1 MNRSRI
7 RHFSMLG
14 IVHIDIVF
22 FVDCSYAWQ
31 ILAYRECENFI
42 GCFSFTRSHQC
53 VFSKVGIV
61 KTEALSTKF
70 LTQTFCNTP
79 KGYPDPV

>member
-31 ILAYRECENFI
+31 ILEYRECENFI
-42 GCFSFTRSHQC
+42 SCFTFTRSHQRDS
-53 VFSKVGIV
+53 SKVRIV
-61 KTEALSTKF
+61 KTEALNTKS
-70 LTQTFCNTP
+70 LAQTFRNTP
-79 KGYPDPV
+79 KGSPGPV